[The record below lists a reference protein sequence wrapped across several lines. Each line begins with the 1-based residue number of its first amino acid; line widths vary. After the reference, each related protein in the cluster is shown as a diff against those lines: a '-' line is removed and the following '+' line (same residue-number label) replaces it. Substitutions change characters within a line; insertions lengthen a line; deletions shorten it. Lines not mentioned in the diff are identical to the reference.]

1 MYCFCNFGIS
11 FAFFL
16 NWIKNVCSKH
26 VSLYSIVYMLRKIV
40 HIIFF
45 FAIRS
50 AIPIFRI
57 LFSSGNSADLR
68 LVRTYIEMALP
79 GHRIEF
85 LMSERNQVRA
95 DGNSNVS

>member
-1 MYCFCNFGIS
+1 
-11 FAFFL
+11 
-16 NWIKNVCSKH
+16 
-26 VSLYSIVYMLRKIV
+26 MLRKHSTYNIL
-40 HIIFF
+40 FT
-45 FAIRS
+45 IRS

-57 LFSSGNSADLR
+57 FFFSGNSADLR